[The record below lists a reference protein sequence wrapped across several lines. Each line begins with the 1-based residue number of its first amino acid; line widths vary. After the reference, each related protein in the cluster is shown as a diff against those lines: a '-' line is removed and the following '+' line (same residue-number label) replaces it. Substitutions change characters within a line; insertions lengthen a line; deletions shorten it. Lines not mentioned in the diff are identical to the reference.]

1 MKGKNQTTHRIQ
13 ESHINK
19 LKQNIVHILEKGE
32 LHKENINQRKQSTK
46 GKKQANVIDC
56 FHH

>member
-1 MKGKNQTTHRIQ
+1 MKEKNQTTHRIQ

-32 LHKENINQRKQSTK
+32 SCIRK
-46 GKKQANVIDC
+46 I
-56 FHH
+56 